1 MMCVCVCVC
10 VCVQFRA
17 GFKQSKGSASKFAS
31 LVADASRLRFNDQ
44 GLPRQWRGPPWL
56 AEQPGAGR
64 QQQQPPQQQQQQQ
77 QQQHSGHTPSSAAAL
92 HDGLPGHSR
101 QAGGGLFSVD
111 TDKQR
116 AVRDWALRRLEF
128 DRSLEE
134 REGGL
139 VVGELRS
146 AFAAE
151 TGVRVGH
158 KDQWCV

>member
-1 MMCVCVCVC
+1 MD
-10 VCVQFRA
+10 R
-17 GFKQSKGSASKFAS
+17 
-31 LVADASRLRFNDQ
+31 
-44 GLPRQWRGPPWL
+44 P
-56 AEQPGAGR
+56 AGR
-64 QQQQPPQQQQQQQ
+64 QQQPPPPPQQQQP
-77 QQQHSGHTPSSAAAL
+77 GHPPSSAAAL

-101 QAGGGLFSVD
+101 QPGGGLISID
-111 TDKQR
+111 PNKQR

-134 REGGL
+134 REGGV

-158 KDQWCV
+158 KDQWCDPLSLCARARARARACVCVCIATSVD